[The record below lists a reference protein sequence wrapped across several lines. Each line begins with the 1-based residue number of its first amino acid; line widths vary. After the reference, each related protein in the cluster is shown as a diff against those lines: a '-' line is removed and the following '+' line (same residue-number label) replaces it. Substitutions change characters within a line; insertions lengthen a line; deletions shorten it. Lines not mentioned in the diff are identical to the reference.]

1 MKNTENKIKKKH
13 KNNYWK
19 NVEQPHESMTWYNHA
34 EKLVGSSKVKHR
46 NVLWLSSFSQSFI

>member
-1 MKNTENKIKKKH
+1 MKNTENKIKKTTKTTIE
-13 KNNYWK
+13 K

-46 NVLWLSSFSQSFI
+46 NVL